1 MKVDYQNILILILF
15 LMVVYL
21 FCKQKKNK
29 ENFSVEDESLDD
41 LISKKIK
48 EHYTA
53 DIDSIKTLAF
63 VSKKLA
69 SKSGYILPGNIK
81 IDGQLQVDKISGKV
95 IDNLNNS
102 INNVNN
108 NINNLKKELSSEIDS
123 KYNQLNSYA
132 RGTRNIANNSI
143 KNNDT
148 IGLIGDIGSS
158 GSGCGGYCRV
168 FYLGDKVMRADHE
181 RNHPKNSNQSKFR
194 IFKN

>member
-1 MKVDYQNILILILF
+1 MKVNYQNILILILF

-21 FCKQKKNK
+21 FRKQNKNK
-29 ENFSVEDESLDD
+29 ENFSTQDEQLDD
-41 LISKKIK
+41 LINKKIK

-81 IDGQLQVDKISGKV
+81 IDGQLQLDKISGKV

-102 INNVNN
+102 INSLNKNVT
-108 NINNLKKELSSEIDS
+108 NLKKELSNEIDS
-123 KYNQLNSYA
+123 KYNELNSYA

-181 RNHPKNSNQSKFR
+181 RKHPTNSNQSKFR